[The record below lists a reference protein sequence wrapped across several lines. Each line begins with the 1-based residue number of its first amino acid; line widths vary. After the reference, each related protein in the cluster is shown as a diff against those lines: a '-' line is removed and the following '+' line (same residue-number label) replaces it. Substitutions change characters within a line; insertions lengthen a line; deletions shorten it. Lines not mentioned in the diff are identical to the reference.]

1 MDSDS
6 NDFVSGFNLALTRD
20 GQGEPT
26 TTLPMAGFRH
36 TNVGDGVALTDYTSV
51 KQVQQNSL
59 KFAVAGG
66 TSDALSVTLSPTPT
80 LVDGMEILVR
90 AIAAN
95 ATTTPTLTLNGGS
108 ALLITKF
115 GGSALAAGDIVGALH
130 ELELRYNLA
139 HTRWELLNPAPAA
152 VVGAALLASA
162 NVFTADQT
170 VQSTDA
176 GAGAAPNLNLDRFSA
191 SPAASDVIGFLRFL
205 GRSSTAVQREYA
217 GILAN
222 ILDPTNA
229 SEDSRLDLRTI
240 VAGAVAARLSIGQ
253 GIWSP
258 NATGGDK
265 GSDTANFSALY
276 AGGLRI
282 KDNRITSVAALSSP
296 SASAIDGGI
305 IVNTGGGAFTTTLPA
320 TAGVS
325 QGSVVSIFHNGTGR
339 WTFAASGSDTFL
351 SSSTSLSTLLLSPGD
366 SGYLTLVGTVWI
378 WIGNRSFTS
387 ASYSFSAGS
396 LHTFAHGL
404 GVSLAGQANTFYASF
419 ATCTSADNG
428 FSPGDIY
435 EIFSGVQV
443 DPDNATNFL
452 IRDYAGA
459 PSITVKN
466 TGANGTMTTTKWT
479 FQITSFIRN

>member
-26 TTLPMAGFRH
+26 ATLPMSGFRH
-36 TNVGDGVALTDYTSV
+36 TNVGDGLALTDYSSV

-59 KFAVAGG
+59 QFAVAGG
-66 TSDALSVTLSPTPT
+66 TSDALSVTLSPSPT
-80 LVDGMEILVR
+80 LVDGMQILVR

-95 ATTTPTLTLNGGS
+95 ATTNPTLTLNGGS
-108 ALLITKF
+108 SLLITKF

-130 ELELRYNLA
+130 ELNLRYNSA
-139 HTRWELLNPAPAA
+139 HTRWELLNPAPTA
-152 VVGAALLASA
+152 VVGAALVASA

-170 VQSTDA
+170 IQSTDA

-191 SPAASDVIGFLRFL
+191 SPAASDVLALLRFL

-229 SEDSRLDLRTI
+229 SEDARLDLRTI
-240 VAGAVAARLSIGQ
+240 VNGVAAARFSVGQ
-253 GIWSP
+253 GIWTP

-265 GSDTANFSALY
+265 GLDTANLSALY
-276 AGGLRI
+276 ANGLRI
-282 KDNRITSVAALSSP
+282 KDNRITNVAALSSP
-296 SASAIDGGI
+296 SASAIDGGL

-325 QGSVVSIFHNGTGR
+325 QGSVVSIVHNGSGR
-339 WTFAASGSDTFL
+339 WTLAASGSDAFQ
-351 SSSTSLSTLLLSPGD
+351 SANTSLSTLLLSPGD
-366 SGYLTLVGTVWI
+366 NGYLTLVGTVWV
-378 WIGNRSFTS
+378 WTGNRTFVS

-404 GVSLAGQANTFYASF
+404 GVSLASTWSAFISF
-419 ATCTSADNG
+419 ATCNSADNG
-428 FSPGDIY
+428 FSPGDVY

-443 DPDNATNFL
+443 DPDNVTNFL
-452 IRDYAGA
+452 LRDYAGA

-479 FQITSFIRN
+479 FQISAFVRN